1 MTGGDS
7 GFVFKDD
14 MSRKSKITL
23 VAVFLGL
30 AAIFFLLT
38 IFVDCLT
45 SSLEKKCTGTVYGVV
60 TDVKTEHYNDSY
72 YLNGREKNRTKDR
85 NIYTITVENDDIFK
99 YPTLSSSDTSLSV
112 GSRVTIHY
120 DPNDTALFYF
130 NETEDS
136 INALGITFT
145 ILGCICLIV
154 GLVLL
159 FSFFILRKY
168 RESQLY

>member
-45 SSLEKKCTGTVYGVV
+45 SSLEKMHRHGLWRC
-60 TDVKTEHYNDSY
+60 
-72 YLNGREKNRTKDR
+72 DR
-85 NIYTITVENDDIFK
+85 
-99 YPTLSSSDTSLSV
+99 
-112 GSRVTIHY
+112 
-120 DPNDTALFYF
+120 
-130 NETEDS
+130 
-136 INALGITFT
+136 
-145 ILGCICLIV
+145 C
-154 GLVLL
+154 
-159 FSFFILRKY
+159 
-168 RESQLY
+168 